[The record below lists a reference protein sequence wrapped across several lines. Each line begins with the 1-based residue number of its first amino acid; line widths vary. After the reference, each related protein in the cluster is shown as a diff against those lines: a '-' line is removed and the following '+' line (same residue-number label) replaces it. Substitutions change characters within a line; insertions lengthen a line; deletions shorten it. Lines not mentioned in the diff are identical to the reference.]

1 MRSKYVGSIPQ
12 NTRTRI
18 EKRKE
23 INKEIFYL
31 ERISNLDHTRSNAR
45 RPDSKQIKC
54 QPTVIK
60 TDPLIEF
67 LCLQIVQIKKEEIA
81 LQTGNRPF
89 LTYRPIQINCKSN
102 TRLSITP
109 FIPRSQTKEN
119 PRAL

>member
-1 MRSKYVGSIPQ
+1 M
-12 NTRTRI
+12 
-18 EKRKE
+18 
-23 INKEIFYL
+23 
-31 ERISNLDHTRSNAR
+31 SNLDHTHSNER

-54 QPTVIK
+54 QPTAIK

-67 LCLQIVQIKKEEIA
+67 LCLQIVHIKKEEIA
-81 LQTGNRPF
+81 PQTGNWPF

-102 TRLSITP
+102 TCLSITP